1 MCFISL
7 AKILNASPSNKALR
21 DEVCM
26 RIEALTDSSDRGLQ
40 QIGVELLFII
50 NKGNDSL
57 LEKVLAVIPPYG
69 GTIKSNPLVAR
80 VKAQNHSR
88 ATA

>member
-1 MCFISL
+1 MCLKSL

-26 RIEALTDSSDRGLQ
+26 RIEALKDSSDRDSQ

-57 LEKVLAVIPPYG
+57 L
-69 GTIKSNPLVAR
+69 
-80 VKAQNHSR
+80 
-88 ATA
+88 